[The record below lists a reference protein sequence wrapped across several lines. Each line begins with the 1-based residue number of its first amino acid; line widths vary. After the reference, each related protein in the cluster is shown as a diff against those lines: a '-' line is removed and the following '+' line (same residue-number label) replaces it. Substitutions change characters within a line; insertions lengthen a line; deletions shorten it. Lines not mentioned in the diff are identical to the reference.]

1 MHYWKINIG
10 DWGLEMGHLSPE
22 EEGICL
28 RLVNH
33 YISTETPIPKKTAQT
48 YRKLRLT
55 EVALLADQLLEEHFV
70 VDLDG
75 NWVHK
80 HSQKLLDEYHLKGE
94 INRKNGKTGG
104 RPSKNQQ
111 KNDISKPSGFEVKPT
126 NNPDGFEI
134 KPTDNP
140 RITLTNNQ
148 EQKTN
153 NQKLINTNDFLF
165 LEFVN
170 VYPMRP
176 GATEGDFDIA
186 WKQALEDGKHAN
198 EMVDGAKRYAAYVV
212 QSQMPS
218 KYIYSPSTFL
228 GPEDKYLADWCVA
241 LPLRT
246 DAEITHAYKVECGGD
261 PAQSRFASYLEM
273 KAFVLNHREKGGF
286 QQKPI
291 GGNNG

>member
-1 MHYWKINIG
+1 MHYWKFNIG

-33 YISTETPIPKKTAQT
+33 YFSTETPIPKKTAQT

-55 EVALLADQLLEEHFV
+55 EFALLADQLLEEHFV
-70 VDLDG
+70 ADLDG
-75 NWVHK
+75 NWIHK
-80 HSQKLLDEYHLKGE
+80 SSQKLIDEYHQKGE

-104 RPSKNQQ
+104 RPSKKQQ
-111 KNDISKPSGFEVKPT
+111 NNDIGNPSGFEVKPT

-134 KPTDNP
+134 KPTNNP
-140 RITLTNNQ
+140 QITLTNNQ
-148 EQKTN
+148 ELETN
-153 NQKLINTNDFLF
+153 NQKTKNTNDVYF
-165 LEFVN
+165 LEFVKI
-170 VYPMRP
+170 YPIRP
-176 GATEGDFDIA
+176 GVTESDFDMA
-186 WKQALEDGKHAN
+186 WEQALADGKHAQ
-198 EMVDGAKRYAAYVV
+198 EMVSGAKRYAAYVI

-218 KYIYSPSTFL
+218 KYIYSPATFL
-228 GPEDKYLADWCVA
+228 GPEDKYLADWSVA

-261 PAQSRFASYLEM
+261 PTQSRFGSYMEM
-273 KAFVLNHREKGGF
+273 KAFVLNYREKGGF
-286 QQKPI
+286 QQKPM